1 MAKKVRRKPEEEAAT
16 AFEFPVFDDV
26 AFVTKEFELMSAL
39 ILASVIAALLGI
51 VCWALTI
58 SGVPW
63 PVPFGLGL
71 FGIAFSPFV
80 IRRLRVRSKLYTKGD
95 WVGLIALQFF
105 GWLALWFVLQNVSP
119 HSL

>member
-51 VCWALTI
+51 V
-58 SGVPW
+58 
-63 PVPFGLGL
+63 
-71 FGIAFSPFV
+71 
-80 IRRLRVRSKLYTKGD
+80 
-95 WVGLIALQFF
+95 
-105 GWLALWFVLQNVSP
+105 
-119 HSL
+119 